1 MVTTRVLLSCLILY
15 FTTFAADANKLRIA
29 VSANFAIPIE
39 ALVIEFKKTHAFN
52 EQISV
57 ASTGVLYQQ
66 IRHGA
71 PFDIFL
77 AADLRRPQLLE
88 EQGLIHEKYRKTYA
102 IGQLALWSAT
112 SDKSISL
119 DDLKTYDGRIA
130 AAGPHIAPYGL
141 AAKETLISLNLWTK
155 YHQKLIVGN
164 NINQTYQQIFS
175 GAVSYG
181 FISYSQLLNSKV
193 GHGILIDSSLH
204 HSLEQQMV
212 VLKHAENI
220 SLAAQF
226 FEFLLSNTA
235 QTIISNTGYLPAIT
249 IPEQKKT
256 KPIKTTPSDEVSETE
271 IAVAS
276 T

>member
-1 MVTTRVLLSCLILY
+1 MILSCATY
-15 FTTFAADANKLRIA
+15 SAHAEKLRIA
-29 VSANFAIPIE
+29 VSANFALPVE
-39 ALVIEFKKTHAFN
+39 VLVKEFKKTHPFT

-88 EQGLIHEKYRKTYA
+88 EQGLIFDKYRKTYA

-112 SDKSISL
+112 SEQNISL
-119 DDLKTYDGRIA
+119 DNLKNYDGRIA

-141 AAKETLISLNLWTK
+141 AAKETLMSLNLWTK

-164 NINQTYQQIFS
+164 NINQTYQQIHS
-175 GAVSYG
+175 GAVTYG
-181 FISYSQLLNSKV
+181 FISYSQLLNSKI
-193 GHGILIDSSLH
+193 GHGVLVDDSLH
-204 HSLEQQMV
+204 HALEQQMV
-212 VLKHAENI
+212 VLKHAENVN
-220 SLAAQF
+220 LATQF

-235 QTIISNTGYLPAIT
+235 QKIISQTGYLPAIT
-249 IPEQKKT
+249 IPEQDESES
-256 KPIKTTPSDEVSETE
+256 TPKNGKDNTTE

-276 T
+276 I

>member
-1 MVTTRVLLSCLILY
+1 MVTTRVLISCIILC
-15 FTTFAADANKLRIA
+15 FASFNTHAEKLKIA
-29 VSANFAIPIE
+29 VSANFATSIK
-39 ALVIEFKKTHAFN
+39 ALVNEFKKTHPFT

-112 SDKSISL
+112 SDEAIKL
-119 DDLKTYDGRIA
+119 DDLKTYKGRIA

-141 AAKETLISLNLWTK
+141 AAKETLISLNLWAK
-155 YHQKLIVGN
+155 YHQQLIVGN
-164 NINQTYQQIFS
+164 NINQTYQQILS
-175 GAVSYG
+175 GAVKYG

-193 GHGILIDSSLH
+193 GQGVLIDTSLH
-204 HSLEQQMV
+204 HTLEQQMV

-235 QTIISNTGYLPAIT
+235 QKIITETGYLPAIT
-249 IPEQKKT
+249 IPELQKPEPNNDKAS
-256 KPIKTTPSDEVSETE
+256 PPETA
-271 IAVAS
+271 IAS
-276 T
+276 S

>member
-1 MVTTRVLLSCLILY
+1 MVTTRVLLSCLILC
-15 FTTFAADANKLRIA
+15 FTTFTTNAEKLKIA
-29 VSANFAIPIE
+29 VSANFATPVAE
-39 ALVIEFKKTHAFN
+39 LVKEFKKKHPFT

-112 SDKSISL
+112 SDKNISL
-119 DDLKTYDGRIA
+119 DDLKNYDGRIA

-141 AAKETLISLNLWTK
+141 AAKETLISLNLWSK

-164 NINQTYQQIFS
+164 NINQTYQQILS

-193 GHGILIDSSLH
+193 GHGVLIDNSLH
-204 HSLEQQMV
+204 HELEQQMV

-220 SLAAQF
+220 SLATQF
-226 FEFLLSNTA
+226 FEFLLTNSA
-235 QTIISNTGYLPAIT
+235 QKIITKTGYLPAIT
-249 IPEQKKT
+249 IPDQQEP
-256 KPIKTTPSDEVSETE
+256 KPQEPKPSDELNDTE
-271 IAVAS
+271 IAVVS
-276 T
+276 I